1 MCFVIM
7 TNNIDSL
14 SIVRGFYVY
23 KQYVAETK
31 QNRLEMIFK
40 YLHSR
45 DIWKFYCSRLKAHAV
60 LREFSKIA
68 YRVSH

>member
-45 DIWKFYCSRLKAHAV
+45 DI
-60 LREFSKIA
+60 
-68 YRVSH
+68 